1 MNEKT
6 LKFINSIGVMT
17 EIWMVIYQA
26 FLSRGMSQEEAI
38 IHTKGLYETIFKFS
52 FDKTNEKNNGEE

>member
-6 LKFINSIGVMT
+6 LKLITSIGAMT

>member
-6 LKFINSIGVMT
+6 LKFITSIGVMT
-17 EIWMVIYQA
+17 ETWMIIYQA

-38 IHTKGLYETIFKFS
+38 THTKGLYETIFKFS

>member
-6 LKFINSIGVMT
+6 LEFINSIGVIT

-26 FLSRGMSQEEAI
+26 FLSRGMNQEEAM
-38 IHTKGLYETIFKFS
+38 IHTKGLYETIFMNSLGK
-52 FDKTNEKNNGEE
+52 DNKKLNEEE

>member
-6 LKFINSIGVMT
+6 LEFINSIGIIT

-26 FLSRGMSQEEAI
+26 FLSRGMNQEEAM

-52 FDKTNEKNNGEE
+52 FDKTNEKNNEEG

>member
-6 LKFINSIGVMT
+6 LEFINSIGIMT

-26 FLSRGMSQEEAI
+26 FLSRGMNQEEAM
-38 IHTKGLYETIFKFS
+38 IHTKGLYETIFKILFG
-52 FDKTNEKNNGEE
+52 KTNEKINEEE

>member
-6 LKFINSIGVMT
+6 LKFITSIGVMT
-17 EIWMVIYQA
+17 ETWMVIYQA

-38 IHTKGLYETIFKFS
+38 IHTKGLYEIIFKLS

>member
-6 LKFINSIGVMT
+6 LEFINSIGVMT
-17 EIWMVIYQA
+17 ETWMVIYQA
-26 FLSRGMSQEEAI
+26 FLSRGISQDEAMM
-38 IHTKGLYETIFKFS
+38 HTKGLYETIFKTT

>member
-52 FDKTNEKNNGEE
+52 FDITNEKNNGEE

>member
-6 LKFINSIGVMT
+6 LKFITSIGTMT

>member
-6 LKFINSIGVMT
+6 LKFITSIGVMT
-17 EIWMVIYQA
+17 ETWMIIYQA
-26 FLSRGMSQEEAI
+26 FLSRCMSQEEAI

>member
-6 LKFINSIGVMT
+6 LKFITSIGAMT

-38 IHTKGLYETIFKFS
+38 IHTKGLYETIFKLL

>member
-6 LKFINSIGVMT
+6 LKFIASIGVMT

-38 IHTKGLYETIFKFS
+38 THTKGLYETIFKFS
-52 FDKTNEKNNGEE
+52 FDKTNEKNNREE

>member
-6 LKFINSIGVMT
+6 LKFITSIGAMT

-26 FLSRGMSQEEAI
+26 FISRGMSQEEAI

-52 FDKTNEKNNGEE
+52 FDKANEKNNGEE

>member
-1 MNEKT
+1 MNDKT
-6 LKFINSIGVMT
+6 LEFITSMGVMT

-38 IHTKGLYETIFKFS
+38 IHTKGLYEIIFKFS
-52 FDKTNEKNNGEE
+52 FDKTNEKNTGEE

>member
-6 LKFINSIGVMT
+6 LKFITSIGAMT

-52 FDKTNEKNNGEE
+52 FDKTNEKNNREE

>member
-38 IHTKGLYETIFKFS
+38 MHAKELYEIIFKFS

>member
-6 LKFINSIGVMT
+6 LKFITSIGVMT
-17 EIWMVIYQA
+17 ETWTVIYQA

-52 FDKTNEKNNGEE
+52 LGNTNEKNNGEE

>member
-6 LKFINSIGVMT
+6 LKFITSIGAMT